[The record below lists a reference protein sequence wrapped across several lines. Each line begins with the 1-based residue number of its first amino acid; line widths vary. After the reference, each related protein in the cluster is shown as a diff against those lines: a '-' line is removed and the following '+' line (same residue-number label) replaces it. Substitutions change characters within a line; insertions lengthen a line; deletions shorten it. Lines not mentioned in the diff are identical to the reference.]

1 MIRTIVHLRTKDT
14 PFNLVFG
21 SDAVIPIEIV
31 MNTLRMAY
39 FDPKQNESSIRAN
52 LDLLEEIKED
62 ASVKTI
68 ARERQ
73 VS

>member
-1 MIRTIVHLRTKDT
+1 MIRTIVHSRTKDT

-39 FDPKQNESSIRAN
+39 FDPKQNESSIQAN

-68 ARERQ
+68 ARQRQ
-73 VS
+73 IA